1 MISKMNK
8 LSFLIYHKEY
18 EMFLEKLRE
27 LGVVHVEKRQG
38 AEMDANLQAFMQKRT
53 AYQSLLKSMTLAAA
67 SFEGTVSSAPSTLTI
82 EQVVDSYESQ
92 QEHIQALNMQL
103 PVLDKE
109 IDAMEVWGEF
119 DWNVIEQ
126 LKVNGWQMQFYCCP
140 DKSFEEAWMD
150 DYNATIINRKGGQC
164 YFVTV
169 NQMPV
174 ELEAEVV
181 RLPKRRLSE
190 LVREQE
196 QLKADIKKANE
207 ALDLF
212 CIENTPV
219 VEKALD
225 SLESDINLMEVEQ
238 LGGERMAEG
247 AIVMMEGWVPVE
259 NDAEVRKMLDES
271 GVYYEIRAAEKEDN
285 APIKLKNGKISRAF
299 EMLTKMYGMPDYG
312 EFDPTP
318 LLAPFYALFFGMCVG
333 DAGYGLLL
341 VLLGF
346 YLKKK
351 LSKSMAGMM
360 NLLITLGA
368 ATTIVG
374 AVFNTFFGASLTDLN
389 LPEWMNSLIISGK
402 WDGTSYDKT
411 MVIALLVGM
420 FHICFAMTVK
430 AICSTARYGFKNAL
444 SDWGWWLLVGG
455 SVVVATL
462 NYLGVMDMDMSK
474 MAFIGI
480 GGVSAIGIY
489 LLNNIRRNVFA
500 NIGAGLWDTYN
511 MATGLMGDL
520 LSYLRL
526 YALGLAGGMLG
537 GVFNTL
543 GMQLRDSMSDF
554 LFGIPGWICFG
565 LIFVAGHGLNIALS
579 CLSGYVHSIRL
590 TFVEYFKN
598 SGYDGKGVEY
608 KPFSSNKKNDK

>member
-53 AYQSLLKSMTLAAA
+53 AYQSLLKNMTLAAA
-67 SFEGTVSSAPSTLTI
+67 SYEGDAAHPSSLTI
-82 EQVVDSYESQ
+82 EQVMDSYESQ

-119 DWNVIEQ
+119 DWDVIDQ
-126 LKVNGWQMQFYCCP
+126 LNANGWQMQFYCCP
-140 DKSFEEAWMD
+140 EKSFEDTWTDE
-150 DYNATIINRKGGQC
+150 YNATIINRKGGQS

-169 NQMPV
+169 NQVPV
-174 ELEAEVV
+174 ELEAEAV

-196 QLKADIKKANE
+196 ELKTTIKEANDK
-207 ALDLF
+207 LDQF
-212 CIENTPV
+212 CINNIPV
-219 VEKALD
+219 VESALET
-225 SLESDINLMEVEQ
+225 LESDINLMEVEQ
-238 LGGERMAEG
+238 LGGERLAEG
-247 AIVMMEGWVPVE
+247 SIVMMEGWVPVE

-271 GVYYEIRAAEKEDN
+271 GVYYEIRPAEKEDN

-341 VLLGF
+341 VILGF

-351 LSKSMAGMM
+351 LSKSMAGLM
-360 NLLITLGA
+360 NLLITLGV
-368 ATTIVG
+368 ATTVVG
-374 AVFNTFFGASLTDLN
+374 ALFNTFFGAALTDWN

-402 WDGTSYDKT
+402 WDGTAYDKT

-420 FHICFAMTVK
+420 FHICFAMVVK
-430 AICSTARYGFKNAL
+430 AIGSTVRYGFKNSL
-444 SDWGWWLLVGG
+444 SAWGWLLLVGG
-455 SVVVATL
+455 SVTVATL
-462 NYLGVMDMDMSK
+462 NYLGVMDMETSK

-480 GGVSAIGIY
+480 GGVSAVGIF
-489 LLNNIRRNVFA
+489 LLNDIRRNVFM
-500 NIGAGLWDTYN
+500 NVGAGLWDTYN

-537 GVFNTL
+537 GVFNDL
-543 GMQLRDSMSDF
+543 GMQLRDALGGF
-554 LFGIPGWICFG
+554 LFGIPGWICFA
-565 LIFVAGHGLNIALS
+565 LIFVLGHGLNIALS

-608 KPFSSNKKNDK
+608 KPFSSKKKND

>member
-1 MISKMNK
+1 
-8 LSFLIYHKEY
+8 
-18 EMFLEKLRE
+18 
-27 LGVVHVEKRQG
+27 
-38 AEMDANLQAFMQKRT
+38 
-53 AYQSLLKSMTLAAA
+53 MT
-67 SFEGTVSSAPSTLTI
+67 VD
-82 EQVVDSYESQ
+82 QVVEGYESQ
-92 QEHIQALNMQL
+92 QEHIQALIMQL

-119 DWNVIEQ
+119 DWQQIDR
-126 LKVNGWQMQFYCCP
+126 LKQNGWQMQFFCCP
-140 DKSFEEAWMD
+140 EKSFDETWTD
-150 DYNATIINRKGGQC
+150 TCNATIVNRRGGQS
-164 YFVTV
+164 YFVTI
-169 NQMPV
+169 NPAPV
-174 ELEAEVV
+174 ELEAEAV
-181 RLPKRRLSE
+181 RLPKQRLSE
-190 LVREQE
+190 LLRAQE
-196 QLKADIKKANE
+196 ELKLAIQKANDE
-207 ALDLF
+207 LDLF
-212 CIENTPV
+212 CASNTPV
-219 VEKALD
+219 VEAALE

-238 LGGERMAEG
+238 LGGERLAEG
-247 AIVMMEGWVPVE
+247 SIVMMDGWVPVE
-259 NDAEVRKMLDES
+259 NDSEVRKMLDDS
-271 GVYYEIRAAEKEDN
+271 GVYYEMRPAEKEDN
-285 APIKLKNGKISRAF
+285 APIKLKNNKFSRSF

-341 VLLGF
+341 VLLGL

-351 LSKSMAGMM
+351 VSKSMAGLM

-374 AVFNTFFGASLTDLN
+374 ALFNTFFGFTLTNFN
-389 LPEWMNSLIISGK
+389 LPEWMQSLIISGD
-402 WDGTSYDKT
+402 WEGTTYNKT

-430 AICSTARYGFKNAL
+430 AIGSTVRYGFKNAL

-462 NYLGVMDMDMSK
+462 TYLGVMDMEMAK
-474 MAFIGI
+474 VAFIGI
-480 GGVSAIGIY
+480 GGVSAVGIY

-537 GVFNTL
+537 GVFNDL
-543 GMQLRDSMSDF
+543 GMQLRDALSGF
-554 LFGIPGWICFG
+554 LFGIPGWICFA

-598 SGYDGKGVEY
+598 SGYDGKGVAY
-608 KPFSSNKKNDK
+608 NPFSLKKKND

>member
-67 SFEGTVSSAPSTLTI
+67 SYEGGDVQPSSLTI
-82 EQVVDSYESQ
+82 EQVMDSYESQ
-92 QEHIQALNMQL
+92 QEHIQTLNMQL

-119 DWNVIEQ
+119 DWNVIER
-126 LKVNGWQMQFYCCP
+126 LKANGWQMQFYCCP
-140 DKSFEEAWMD
+140 EKSFEETWTD
-150 DYNATIINRKGGQC
+150 DYNATIINRKGGQS

-169 NQMPV
+169 NQVPV
-174 ELEAEVV
+174 ELEAEIV
-181 RLPKRRLSE
+181 RLPNRRLSE

-196 QLKADIKKANE
+196 DLKTSIKEANNR
-207 ALDLF
+207 LDQF
-212 CIENTPV
+212 CINNLPV

-225 SLESDINLMEVEQ
+225 LLESDINLMEVEQ
-238 LGGERMAEG
+238 LGGERLAEG
-247 AIVMMEGWVPVE
+247 SIVMMEGWVPVE

-271 GVYYEIRAAEKEDN
+271 GVYYEIRPAEKEDN

-341 VLLGF
+341 VILGF

-351 LSKSMAGMM
+351 LSKSMAGLM

-368 ATTIVG
+368 ATTVVG
-374 AVFNTFFGASLTDLN
+374 ALFNTFFGAALTDWN

-402 WDGTSYDKT
+402 WDGTAYDKT

-420 FHICFAMTVK
+420 FHICFAMVVK
-430 AICSTARYGFKNAL
+430 AIGSTVRYGFKNSL
-444 SDWGWWLLVGG
+444 SAWGWLLLVGG
-455 SVVVATL
+455 SVTVATL
-462 NYLGVMDMDMSK
+462 NYLGVLDMETSK
-474 MAFIGI
+474 MAYMGI
-480 GGVSAIGIY
+480 GGVSAVGIFI
-489 LLNNIRRNVFA
+489 LNDIRRNVFM
-500 NIGAGLWDTYN
+500 NVGAGLWDTYN

-537 GVFNTL
+537 GVFNDL
-543 GMQLRDSMSDF
+543 GMQLRDALGGF
-554 LFGIPGWICFG
+554 LFGIPGWICFA

-608 KPFSSNKKNDK
+608 NPFSSKKKND

>member
-27 LGVVHVEKRQG
+27 LGVVHIEKREG

-67 SFEGTVSSAPSTLTI
+67 SFDGKATAQSDLTI
-82 EQVVDSYESQ
+82 EEVVDSYETQ

-119 DWNVIEQ
+119 DWNVIDR
-126 LKVNGWQMQFYCCP
+126 LKANGWQMQFYCCP
-140 DKSFEEAWMD
+140 EKSFDETWTDE
-150 DYNATIINRKGGQC
+150 YNATVINRKGGQS

-174 ELEAEVV
+174 ELEAEAV
-181 RLPKRRLSE
+181 RLPKQRLSE
-190 LVREQE
+190 LIREQE
-196 QLKADIKKANE
+196 ELKATIQKANE
-207 ALDLF
+207 DLDLF
-212 CIENTPV
+212 CVNNIPV

-225 SLESDINLMEVEQ
+225 TLESDINLMEVEQ

-247 AIVMMEGWVPVE
+247 AIVMMDGWVPVE
-259 NDAEVRKMLDES
+259 NDVEVRKMLDES
-271 GVYYEIRAAEKEDN
+271 GVYYEIRPAEKEDN
-285 APIKLKNGKISRAF
+285 APIKLKNGKISRLF
-299 EMLTKMYGMPDYG
+299 EVLTKMYGMPDYG

-318 LLAPFYALFFGMCVG
+318 LFAPFYALFFGMCVG

-341 VLLGF
+341 IVLGL

-351 LSKSMAGMM
+351 LSKSMAGLM

-374 AVFNTFFGASLTDLN
+374 AVFNTFFGASLTDLD
-389 LPEWMNSLIISGK
+389 LPQWMNSLVITGK

-430 AICSTARYGFKNAL
+430 AICSTARYGFKNSL

-462 NYLGVMDMDMSK
+462 NYLGVIDMEVSK

-480 GGVSAIGIY
+480 GGVAAIGIY

-543 GMQLRDSMSDF
+543 GMQLRDSMGDF

-608 KPFSSNKKNDK
+608 KPFSSKKNDK

>member
-18 EMFLEKLRE
+18 ETFLEKLRE
-27 LGVVHVEKRQG
+27 LGVVHIEKRQG

-67 SFEGTVSSAPSTLTI
+67 SFEGKATAQSDLTI
-82 EQVVDSYESQ
+82 EEVVDSYETQ

-119 DWNVIEQ
+119 DWNVIDR
-126 LKVNGWQMQFYCCP
+126 LKANGWQMQFYCCP
-140 DKSFEEAWMD
+140 EKSFDETWIDE
-150 DYNATIINRKGGQC
+150 YNATIINRRGGQS

-174 ELEAEVV
+174 ELEAEAV
-181 RLPKRRLSE
+181 RLPKQRLSE

-196 QLKADIKKANE
+196 ELKATIQKANDD
-207 ALDLF
+207 LDLF
-212 CIENTPV
+212 CVNNMPV
-219 VEKALD
+219 VEKALET
-225 SLESDINLMEVEQ
+225 LESDINLMEVEQ

-247 AIVMMEGWVPVE
+247 AIVMMDGWVPVE

-271 GVYYEIRAAEKEDN
+271 GVYYEIRPAEKEDN
-285 APIKLKNGKISRAF
+285 APIKLKNGKISRLF
-299 EMLTKMYGMPDYG
+299 EVLTKMYGMPDYG

-318 LLAPFYALFFGMCVG
+318 LFAPFYALFFGMCVG

-341 VLLGF
+341 IVLGL
-346 YLKKK
+346 YLKTK
-351 LSKSMAGMM
+351 LSKSMAGLM
-360 NLLITLGA
+360 NLLITLGT

-374 AVFNTFFGASLTDLN
+374 AVFNTFFGASLTDLD
-389 LPEWMNSLIISGK
+389 LPQWMNSLVITGK

-462 NYLGVMDMDMSK
+462 NYLGVIDMEVSK

-480 GGVSAIGIY
+480 GGVAAIGIWS
-489 LLNNIRRNVFA
+489 L
-500 NIGAGLWDTYN
+500 
-511 MATGLMGDL
+511 
-520 LSYLRL
+520 
-526 YALGLAGGMLG
+526 
-537 GVFNTL
+537 
-543 GMQLRDSMSDF
+543 
-554 LFGIPGWICFG
+554 
-565 LIFVAGHGLNIALS
+565 H
-579 CLSGYVHSIRL
+579 
-590 TFVEYFKN
+590 
-598 SGYDGKGVEY
+598 
-608 KPFSSNKKNDK
+608 

>member
-27 LGVVHVEKRQG
+27 LGVVHIEKREG
-38 AEMDANLQAFMQKRT
+38 AERDAHLQAFMQKRT

-67 SFEGTVSSAPSTLTI
+67 SFDGKATAQSELTI
-82 EQVVDSYESQ
+82 EEVVNSYESQ
-92 QEHIQALNMQL
+92 QEHIQVLNMQL

-119 DWNVIEQ
+119 DWKIIDQ
-126 LKVNGWQMQFYCCP
+126 LKAHGWLMQFYCCP
-140 DKSFEEAWMD
+140 EKSFDETWTDE
-150 DYNATIINRKGGQC
+150 YNATIINRKGGQC

-169 NQMPV
+169 NQTLV
-174 ELEAEVV
+174 ELEAETV
-181 RLPKRRLSE
+181 RLPKHRLSE
-190 LVREQE
+190 LIQEQE
-196 QLKADIKKANE
+196 ELKSSIQKANDD
-207 ALDLF
+207 LDLF
-212 CIENTPV
+212 CVNNLPV
-219 VEKALD
+219 VEKALEN
-225 SLESDINLMEVEQ
+225 LESDINLMEVEQ
-238 LGGERMAEG
+238 LGGERMADG
-247 AIVMMEGWVPVE
+247 AIIMMDGWVPVE

-271 GVYYEIRAAEKEDN
+271 GVYYEIRPAEKEDN

-341 VLLGF
+341 VLLGL

-351 LSKSMAGMM
+351 LSKSMAGLM
-360 NLLITLGA
+360 NLLITLGV

-374 AVFNTFFGASLTDLN
+374 AVFNTFFGASLTDLD
-389 LPEWMNSLIISGK
+389 LPQWMDSLVITGK

-462 NYLGVMDMDMSK
+462 NYLGVIDMEISK

-480 GGVSAIGIY
+480 GGVAAIGIY
-489 LLNNIRRNVFA
+489 LLNNIRRNVFV

-543 GMQLRDSMSDF
+543 GMQLRDTMGDF

-608 KPFSSNKKNDK
+608 KPFSSKKNSK

>member
-67 SFEGTVSSAPSTLTI
+67 SFEGTASGAPSTLTI
-82 EQVVDSYESQ
+82 EQVVDCYESQ

-109 IDAMEVWGEF
+109 IDTMEVWGEF

-126 LKVNGWQMQFYCCP
+126 LKVNGWQLQFYCCP
-140 DKSFEEAWMD
+140 DKSFEEVWMD

-462 NYLGVMDMDMSK
+462 NYLGVMDMGMSK
-474 MAFIGI
+474 MAFMGI

>member
-27 LGVVHVEKRQG
+27 LGVVHIEKRQG

-53 AYQSLLKSMTLAAA
+53 AYQSLLKNMTLASASYEGGAA
-67 SFEGTVSSAPSTLTI
+67 QSSSLTI
-82 EQVVDSYESQ
+82 EQVMDSYESQ

-119 DWNVIEQ
+119 DWNVIDR
-126 LKVNGWQMQFYCCP
+126 LKANGWQMQFYCCP
-140 DKSFEEAWMD
+140 EKSFEETWTD
-150 DYNATIINRKGGQC
+150 DYNATIINRKGGQS

-169 NQMPV
+169 NQIPI
-174 ELEAEVV
+174 ELEAEPV

-196 QLKADIKKANE
+196 ELKISIKEANDR
-207 ALDLF
+207 LDQF
-212 CIENTPV
+212 CINNLPV
-219 VEKALD
+219 VESALD
-225 SLESDINLMEVEQ
+225 SLESEINLMEVEQ
-238 LGGERMAEG
+238 LGGERLAEG
-247 AIVMMEGWVPVE
+247 SIVMMEGWVPVE
-259 NDAEVRKMLDES
+259 NDTEVRKMLDAS
-271 GVYYEIRAAEKEDN
+271 GVYYEIRPAEKEDN
-285 APIKLKNGKISRAF
+285 APIKLKNGTISRAF

-341 VLLGF
+341 VILGF

-351 LSKSMAGMM
+351 LSKSMAGLM
-360 NLLITLGA
+360 NLLITLGV
-368 ATTIVG
+368 ATTVVG
-374 AVFNTFFGASLTDLN
+374 ALFNTFFGAALTDWN

-402 WDGTSYDKT
+402 WDGTAYDKT

-420 FHICFAMTVK
+420 FHICFAMVVK
-430 AICSTARYGFKNAL
+430 AVGSTVRYGFKNSL
-444 SDWGWWLLVGG
+444 SAWGWLLLVGG
-455 SVVVATL
+455 SVAVATL
-462 NYLGVMDMDMSK
+462 NYLGVLDMETSK
-474 MAFIGI
+474 MAYIGI
-480 GGVSAIGIY
+480 GGVSAIGIF
-489 LLNNIRRNVFA
+489 LLNDIRRNVFM
-500 NIGAGLWDTYN
+500 NVGAGLWDTYN

-537 GVFNTL
+537 GVFNDL
-543 GMQLRDSMSDF
+543 GLQLRDALGGF
-554 LFGIPGWICFG
+554 LFGIPGWICFA

-598 SGYDGKGVEY
+598 SGYDGKGMEY
-608 KPFSSNKKNDK
+608 KPFTSKKKND

>member
-1 MISKMNK
+1 
-8 LSFLIYHKEY
+8 
-18 EMFLEKLRE
+18 
-27 LGVVHVEKRQG
+27 
-38 AEMDANLQAFMQKRT
+38 MQKRT

-67 SFEGTVSSAPSTLTI
+67 SFDGKAIAQSDLTI
-82 EQVVDSYESQ
+82 EEVVDSYETQ

-119 DWNVIEQ
+119 DWNIIDR
-126 LKVNGWQMQFYCCP
+126 LKANGWQMQFYCCP
-140 DKSFEEAWMD
+140 EKSFDEAWTD
-150 DYNATIINRKGGQC
+150 EYNATVINRKGGQS

-174 ELEAEVV
+174 ELEAEAV
-181 RLPKRRLSE
+181 RLPKQRLSE

-196 QLKADIKKANE
+196 ELKATIQKANGD
-207 ALDLF
+207 LDLF
-212 CIENTPV
+212 CVNNIPV

-225 SLESDINLMEVEQ
+225 TLESDINLMEVEQ

-247 AIVMMEGWVPVE
+247 AIVMMDGWVPVE

-271 GVYYEIRAAEKEDN
+271 GVYYEIRPAEKEDN
-285 APIKLKNGKISRAF
+285 APIKLKNGKISRLF
-299 EMLTKMYGMPDYG
+299 EVLTKMYGMPDYG

-318 LLAPFYALFFGMCVG
+318 LFAPFYALFFGMCVG

-341 VLLGF
+341 IVLGL

-351 LSKSMAGMM
+351 LSKSMAGLM

-374 AVFNTFFGASLTDLN
+374 AVFNTFFGASLTDLD
-389 LPEWMNSLIISGK
+389 LPQWMNSLVITGK

-462 NYLGVMDMDMSK
+462 NYLGVIDMEVSK

-480 GGVSAIGIY
+480 GGVAAIGIY

-543 GMQLRDSMSDF
+543 GMQLRDSMGDF

-608 KPFSSNKKNDK
+608 KPFSSKKNDK

>member
-53 AYQSLLKSMTLAAA
+53 AYQSLLKNMTLAAA
-67 SFEGTVSSAPSTLTI
+67 SFEGKATAPTKTTI
-82 EQVVDSYESQ
+82 EEVVDSYETQ
-92 QEHIQALNMQL
+92 QEHIQSLNMQL

-119 DWNVIEQ
+119 DWNVIEK
-126 LKVNGWQMQFYCCP
+126 LKTNGWQMQFYCCP
-140 DKSFEEAWMD
+140 EKLFDETWTDE
-150 DYNATIINRKGGQC
+150 YNATIINRKGGQS

-169 NQMPV
+169 NQTPV
-174 ELEAEVV
+174 ELEAETV
-181 RLPKRRLSE
+181 RLPKQRLSE

-196 QLKADIKKANE
+196 ELKATIQKAN
-207 ALDLF
+207 ADLDLF
-212 CIENTPV
+212 CINHIPV
-219 VEKALD
+219 VEKALRT
-225 SLESDINLMEVEQ
+225 LESDINLMEVEQ
-238 LGGERMAEG
+238 LGGERMADG
-247 AIVMMEGWVPVE
+247 AIVMMDGWVPVE

-271 GVYYEIRAAEKEDN
+271 GVYYEIRPAEKEDN
-285 APIKLKNGKISRAF
+285 APIKLKNGKISRLF
-299 EMLTKMYGMPDYG
+299 EVLTKMYGMPDYG

-318 LLAPFYALFFGMCVG
+318 LFAPFYALFFGMCVG

-341 VLLGF
+341 VVLGF

-368 ATTIVG
+368 ATTVVG

-389 LPEWMNSLIISGK
+389 LPEWMNSLVISGK

-462 NYLGVMDMDMSK
+462 NYLGVVDMEMSK

-543 GMQLRDSMSDF
+543 GMQLRDTLGDF

-608 KPFSSNKKNDK
+608 KPFSSKKENE

>member
-53 AYQSLLKSMTLAAA
+53 AYQSLLKNMTLAAA
-67 SFEGTVSSAPSTLTI
+67 SYEGGAAQPSSLTI
-82 EQVVDSYESQ
+82 EQVMDSYESQ

-119 DWNVIEQ
+119 DWGVIDQ
-126 LKVNGWQMQFYCCP
+126 LNANGWQMQFYCCP
-140 DKSFEEAWMD
+140 EKSFEDTWTDE
-150 DYNATIINRKGGQC
+150 YNATIINRKGGQS

-169 NQMPV
+169 NQVPV
-174 ELEAEVV
+174 ELEAEAV

-196 QLKADIKKANE
+196 ELKMTIKEANDK
-207 ALDLF
+207 LDQF
-212 CIENTPV
+212 CINNIPV
-219 VEKALD
+219 VESALET
-225 SLESDINLMEVEQ
+225 LESDINLMEVEQ
-238 LGGERMAEG
+238 LGGERLAEG
-247 AIVMMEGWVPVE
+247 SIVMMEGWVPVE

-271 GVYYEIRAAEKEDN
+271 GVYYEIRPAEKEDN

-341 VLLGF
+341 VILGF
-346 YLKKK
+346 YLKKR
-351 LSKSMAGMM
+351 LSKSMAGLM
-360 NLLITLGA
+360 NLLITLGV
-368 ATTIVG
+368 ATTVVG
-374 AVFNTFFGASLTDLN
+374 ALFNTFFGAALTDWN

-402 WDGTSYDKT
+402 WDGTAYDKT

-420 FHICFAMTVK
+420 FHICFAMSVK
-430 AICSTARYGFKNAL
+430 AIGSTVRYGFKNAL
-444 SDWGWWLLVGG
+444 SDWGWLLLIGG

-462 NYLGVMDMDMSK
+462 TYLGVMDMEMSK
-474 MAFIGI
+474 LTLMGI
-480 GGVSAIGIY
+480 GGISAIGIY
-489 LLNNIRRNVFA
+489 LLNNIRRNVFV

-537 GVFNTL
+537 GVFNDL
-543 GMQLRDSMSDF
+543 GMQLRDTMGDF

-565 LIFVAGHGLNIALS
+565 MIFVAGHTLNIALS

-608 KPFSSNKKNDK
+608 KPFSSKKKND

>member
-27 LGVVHVEKRQG
+27 LGVVHIEKRQG

-67 SFEGTVSSAPSTLTI
+67 SYEGGATQPSSLTI
-82 EQVVDSYESQ
+82 EQVMDSYESQ

-119 DWNVIEQ
+119 DWNVIEL
-126 LKVNGWQMQFYCCP
+126 LKANGWQMQFYCCP
-140 DKSFEEAWMD
+140 EKSFEETWTD
-150 DYNATIINRKGGQC
+150 DYNATIINRKGGQS

-181 RLPKRRLSE
+181 RLPNRRLSE

-196 QLKADIKKANE
+196 GLKTSIKEANNR
-207 ALDLF
+207 LDQF
-212 CIENTPV
+212 CINNLPV

-238 LGGERMAEG
+238 LGGERLAEG
-247 AIVMMEGWVPVE
+247 SIVMMEGWVPVE

-271 GVYYEIRAAEKEDN
+271 GVYYEIRPAEKEDN

-341 VLLGF
+341 VILGF

-351 LSKSMAGMM
+351 LSKSMAGLM

-368 ATTIVG
+368 ATTVVG
-374 AVFNTFFGASLTDLN
+374 ALFNTFFGASLTDWN

-402 WDGTSYDKT
+402 WDGTAYDKT

-420 FHICFAMTVK
+420 FHICFAMVVK
-430 AICSTARYGFKNAL
+430 AVGSTVRYGFKNSL
-444 SDWGWWLLVGG
+444 SAWGWLLLVGG
-455 SVVVATL
+455 SVTVATL
-462 NYLGVMDMDMSK
+462 NYLGVLNMETSK
-474 MAFIGI
+474 MAYMGI
-480 GGVSAIGIY
+480 GGVSAIGIF
-489 LLNNIRRNVFA
+489 LLNDIRRNVFM
-500 NIGAGLWDTYN
+500 NVGAGLWDTYN

-537 GVFNTL
+537 GVFNDL
-543 GMQLRDSMSDF
+543 GMQLRDALGGF
-554 LFGIPGWICFG
+554 LLGIPGWICFA

-608 KPFSSNKKNDK
+608 NPFSSKKKND